1 MRTIFIFEA
10 KRGVDYYLSKISVDR
25 IIGKGIMNVN
35 LFIELLCIVFDLV
48 IGLLVT

>member
-10 KRGVDYYLSKISVDR
+10 KRGVDYYISVDR